1 MREFIIDENSAGQ
14 RLDRFLGK
22 YMTKAPTSFFY
33 KMMRKKNIT
42 LNGKKC
48 EGSERLN
55 VGDVVKLFLADETID
70 QFREAPWAISSMSAI
85 NAASG
90 GNSSSSAKTG
100 EGYRGKKAGING
112 GTPPGMMVTGN
123 FSKPEQVRLNIVYE
137 DKDIL
142 LVNKPAGMLSQKAAP
157 TDVSLTEYMI
167 HYLLT
172 TGKMTEKQLET
183 FRPSV
188 CNRLDRNTSGMVICG
203 KSLRGS
209 QEMSRLL
216 RDRTLRKRY
225 LCLVNGVLK
234 GEQRIEG
241 FLTKDEKTNQVTISR
256 QQTGGSVPIATVYRN
271 LLDNNNVTLLEVEL
285 ITGKSHQIRA
295 HLTSIGHG
303 IIGDTKYG
311 NEQVNK
317 EYRERYG
324 LRVQLLHAWRV
335 NFPKMGEGFERLS
348 CKQFTANVPPIM
360 KRVLTG
366 EGLWLPGIQED

>member
-1 MREFIIDENSAGQ
+1 MRELIIDENSSGQ

-48 EGSERLN
+48 EGTER
-55 VGDVVKLFLADETID
+55 VQTGDVVKLFLADETIE
-70 QFREAPWAISSMSAI
+70 QFREPAKIQTKPST
-85 NAASG
+85 SG
-90 GNSSSSAKTG
+90 NL
-100 EGYRGKKAGING
+100 RNGIK
-112 GTPPGMMVTGN
+112 PPSEV
-123 FSKPEQVRLNIVYE
+123 KLNIVYE
-137 DKDIL
+137 DKDIV
-142 LVNKPAGMLSQKAAP
+142 LVNKPAGMLSQKAQP
-157 TDVSLTEYMI
+157 EDFSLTEYLI
-167 HYLLT
+167 NYLLNS
-172 TGKMTEKQLET
+172 GKISQTQLDT

-209 QEMSRLL
+209 QEMSKLL
-216 RDRTLRKRY
+216 KNRTLRKRY
-225 LCLVNGVLK
+225 LCLVKGVLK

-241 FLTKDEKTNQVTISR
+241 YLTKDEKTNQVTVHK
-256 QQTGGSVPIATVYRN
+256 TPVENSVPIVTVYRN
-271 LLDNNNVTLLEVEL
+271 LLDNDQVTLLEVEL

-295 HLTSIGHG
+295 HLASIGHG

-311 NEQVNK
+311 DASLN
-317 EYRERYG
+317 RTFSDRYG
-324 LRVQLLHAWRV
+324 LRIQLLHAWKV
-335 NFPKMGEGFERLS
+335 NFPNMSEGFERLS
-348 CKQFTANVPPIM
+348 RKEFTANVPPVM

>member
-1 MREFIIDENSAGQ
+1 MREFTIDENSAGQ

-48 EGSERLN
+48 EGPERLN

-70 QFREAPWAISSMSAI
+70 QFREPEKTAATMAAVSSSGRNNWEAGKS
-85 NAASG
+85 ASG
-90 GNSSSSAKTG
+90 NIARGGMTQGNVGQGDSLAKSTSA
-100 EGYRGKKAGING
+100 
-112 GTPPGMMVTGN
+112 P
-123 FSKPEQVRLNIVYE
+123 VRLDIVYE

-142 LVNKPAGMLSQKAAP
+142 LVNKPAGMLSQKASP
-157 TDVSLTEYMI
+157 SDVSLTEYMI

-172 TGKMTEKQLET
+172 TKKITEKQLET

-203 KSLRGS
+203 KSLAGS
-209 QEMSRLL
+209 QEMSKLL
-216 RDRTLRKRY
+216 RDRTIRKRY

-241 FLTKDEKTNQVTISR
+241 FLTKDEKTNQVSISR
-256 QQTGGSVPIATVYRN
+256 KQTEGSVPIVTVYRN
-271 LLDNNNVTLLEVEL
+271 LLDNDRVTLLEVEL
-285 ITGKSHQIRA
+285 LTGKSHQIRA
-295 HLTSIGHG
+295 HLASIGHG

-317 EYRERYG
+317 EYRDRYG

-348 CKQFTANVPPIM
+348 CKQFTAKVPPVM

>member
-1 MREFIIDENSAGQ
+1 MREFIIDENTAGQ

-48 EGSERLN
+48 EGAERLN
-55 VGDVVKLFLADETID
+55 VGDVVKLFLSDETID
-70 QFREAPWAISSMSAI
+70 QFREAI
-85 NAASG
+85 AS
-90 GNSSSSAKTG
+90 
-100 EGYRGKKAGING
+100 
-112 GTPPGMMVTGN
+112 PPTKNTKNQGPTGN
-123 FSKPEQVRLNIVYE
+123 YPKPEQVRLTIVYE
-137 DKDIL
+137 DKDIIL
-142 LVNKPAGMLSQKAAP
+142 INKPAGMLSQKAVP
-157 TDVSLTEYMI
+157 TDMSLNEYLI

-172 TGKMTEKQLET
+172 NKKITEKQLEL

-203 KSLRGS
+203 KSLPGS
-209 QEMSRLL
+209 QTMSKLL

-225 LCLVNGVLK
+225 LCLVKGVLK

-241 FLTKDEKTNQVTISR
+241 YLTKDEKTNQVTVSR
-256 QQTGGSVPIATVYRN
+256 TQTEGSVPIVTVYRN
-271 LLDNNNVTLLEVEL
+271 LLDNDQVTLLEVEL

-295 HLTSIGHG
+295 HLASIGHG

-311 NEQVNK
+311 DESVNK
-317 EYRERYG
+317 LFRDRYG
-324 LRVQLLHAWRV
+324 LKIQLLHAWRV
-335 NFPKMGEGFERLS
+335 NFPNMEPAFERLS
-348 CKQFTANVPPIM
+348 RRQFTANVPPIM

>member
-48 EGSERLN
+48 EGPERLN

-70 QFREAPWAISSMSAI
+70 QFREAPRAISSMSAI

-90 GNSSSSAKTG
+90 GNGS
-100 EGYRGKKAGING
+100 
-112 GTPPGMMVTGN
+112 VTGN
-123 FSKPEQVRLNIVYE
+123 FPKPEQVRLNIVYE

-256 QQTGGSVPIATVYRN
+256 QQTEGSVHIATVYRN
-271 LLDNNNVTLLEVEL
+271 LLDNDKVTLLEVEL

-295 HLTSIGHG
+295 HLASIGHG

-335 NFPKMGEGFERLS
+335 NFPRMGEGFERLS

>member
-48 EGSERLN
+48 EGPERLN
-55 VGDVVKLFLADETID
+55 PGDVVKLFLADETID
-70 QFREAPWAISSMSAI
+70 QFREASRAVAVL
-85 NAASG
+85 NAANSVSAEKNNG
-90 GNSSSSAKTG
+90 SPMNGMGQNRGMNITRAGNP
-100 EGYRGKKAGING
+100 R
-112 GTPPGMMVTGN
+112 PD
-123 FSKPEQVRLNIVYE
+123 QVRLNIVYE

-142 LVNKPAGMLSQKAAP
+142 LINKPAGMLSQKAAP
-157 TDVSLTEYMI
+157 SDISLTEYMI
-167 HYLLT
+167 HYLLIN
-172 TGKMTEKQLET
+172 GKMTEKQLET

-188 CNRLDRNTSGMVICG
+188 CNRLDRNTSGLVICG
-203 KSLRGS
+203 KSLPGS

-225 LCLVNGVLK
+225 LCLVHGVLK

-241 FLTKDEKTNQVTISR
+241 YLTKDEKTNQVTISKR
-256 QQTGGSVPIATVYRN
+256 QTEGSVPIVTVYRN
-271 LLDNNNVTLLEVEL
+271 LLDNDQVTLLEVEL

-295 HLTSIGHG
+295 HLASIGHG

-311 NEQVNK
+311 NETVNK
-317 EYRERYG
+317 AFRDRYG
-324 LRVQLLHAWRV
+324 LRIQLLHAWRI
-335 NFPKMGEGFERLS
+335 NFPKMTAGFERLS

>member
-48 EGSERLN
+48 EGPERLN
-55 VGDVVKLFLADETID
+55 AGDVVKLFLADETID
-70 QFREAPWAISSMSAI
+70 QFRESPRTIANMTGTTP
-85 NAASG
+85 ASG
-90 GNSSSSAKTG
+90 AQKSEKP
-100 EGYRGKKAGING
+100 GY
-112 GTPPGMMVTGN
+112 P
-123 FSKPEQVRLNIVYE
+123 KPEQVKLNIVYE
-137 DKDIL
+137 DKDIIL
-142 LVNKPAGMLSQKAAP
+142 INKPAGMLSQKAVP
-157 TDVSLTEYMI
+157 SDISLNEYLI

-172 TGKMTEKQLET
+172 NKKITEKQLEL

-203 KSLRGS
+203 KSLPGS
-209 QEMSRLL
+209 QVMSKLL

-225 LCLVNGVLK
+225 LCLVKGVLK

-241 FLTKDEKTNQVTISR
+241 FLIKDEKTNQVTVSKK
-256 QQTGGSVPIATVYRN
+256 QTEGSVPIVTVYRN
-271 LLDNNNVTLLEVEL
+271 LLDNDQVTLLEVEL

-295 HLTSIGHG
+295 HLASIGHG

-311 NEQVNK
+311 DESVNK
-317 EYRERYG
+317 LFRDRYG
-324 LRVQLLHAWRV
+324 LKIQLLHAWRV
-335 NFPKMGEGFERLS
+335 NFPNMEPTFDRLS
-348 CKQFTANVPPIM
+348 RKQFTANVPPIM

>member
-22 YMTKAPTSFFY
+22 YMTNAPTSFFY

-70 QFREAPWAISSMSAI
+70 QFREATRAVTAMAEAPAVP
-85 NAASG
+85 AAVRG
-90 GNSSSSAKTG
+90 GKT
-100 EGYRGKKAGING
+100 
-112 GTPPGMMVTGN
+112 VTGN
-123 FSKPEQVRLNIVYE
+123 FPKPEQVRLNIVYE
-137 DKDIL
+137 DKDIIL
-142 LVNKPAGMLSQKAAP
+142 INKPAGMLSQKAVP
-157 TDVSLTEYMI
+157 SDISLNEYLI

-172 TGKMTEKQLET
+172 NKKITEKQLEL

-203 KSLRGS
+203 KSLPGS
-209 QEMSRLL
+209 QVMSKLL

-225 LCLVNGVLK
+225 LCLVKGVLK

-241 FLTKDEKTNQVTISR
+241 FLIKDEKTNQVTVSNK
-256 QQTGGSVPIATVYRN
+256 QTEGSVPIVTVYRN
-271 LLDNNNVTLLEVEL
+271 LLDNDQVTLLEVEL

-295 HLTSIGHG
+295 HLASIGHG

-311 NEQVNK
+311 DGSVNK
-317 EYRERYG
+317 LFRDRYG
-324 LRVQLLHAWRV
+324 LKIQLLHAWRV
-335 NFPKMGEGFERLS
+335 NFPNMEPAFDRLS
-348 CKQFTANVPPIM
+348 RKQFTANVPPIM